1 MSVPAGW
8 VVLQHYE
15 LALRRERGV
24 AYVASKRHY
33 FGVGGG
39 TEEFRRAVA
48 SCPRA
53 EGAPEVETA
62 AEWEDGRS
70 NVRDLLVLRTVVGGG
85 DGRLSPP
92 PLATCALIFL
102 SSIGKSH

>member
-8 VVLQHYE
+8 WVVLQQYE

-48 SCPRA
+48 SCQRA
-53 EGAPEVETA
+53 ESAPDVVTA

-70 NVRDLLVLRTVVGGG
+70 NVRDLLVLSAASAGGG
-85 DGRLSPP
+85 ESARGIQRRSQ
-92 PLATCALIFL
+92 AVVV
-102 SSIGKSH
+102 